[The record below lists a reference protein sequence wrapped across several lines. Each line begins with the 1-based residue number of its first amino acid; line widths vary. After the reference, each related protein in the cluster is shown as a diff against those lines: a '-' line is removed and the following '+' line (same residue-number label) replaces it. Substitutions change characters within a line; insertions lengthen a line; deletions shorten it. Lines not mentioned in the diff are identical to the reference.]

1 MRNSKIITYCEPTA
15 KNGHGKSPIDSMAI
29 FSDGQFIEYR
39 HIANMPFAVKADR
52 SVFQKSPY
60 EKQDLKFEK
69 SVHKT
74 SGNYNPRPANY
85 ITITQ

>member
-1 MRNSKIITYCEPTA
+1 MKNSKIITYCEPTA
-15 KNGHGKSPIDSMAI
+15 KNGHGKAPIDSLAI
-29 FSDGQFIEYR
+29 FTDGMFIEYR

-52 SVFQKSPY
+52 TLFQKSKY
-60 EKQDLKFEK
+60 EKQDLKIEK
-69 SVHKT
+69 SFHKV